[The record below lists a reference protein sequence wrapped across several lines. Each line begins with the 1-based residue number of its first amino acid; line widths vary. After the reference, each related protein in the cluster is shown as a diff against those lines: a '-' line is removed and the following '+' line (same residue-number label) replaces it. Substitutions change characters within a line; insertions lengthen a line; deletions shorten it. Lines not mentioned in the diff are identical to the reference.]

1 MKLLTINTAKKRCS
15 TISYSGATGA
25 AFRERFRKLRPE
37 IKGIVDFGFI
47 GATIALLLGAFSYYG
62 NEVSMLAV
70 TAAAIP
76 LLFLAGVLGW
86 FLYASDSVII
96 AERGLMLPSCYF
108 LSLGGKCTR
117 LWNDISDITIN
128 IAGDGEDSPIR
139 HGGAS
144 IKLEFFSGGSAEL
157 KLSGFDPQ
165 GLNTLVNAME
175 EWATRCKPDKRL
187 SQLPRLLELERTEE
201 KNRPNL
207 SYTRFWEEQLRDNYT
222 FTAFVPLNPGARL
235 KSNSLRVIKQI
246 GSGGFS
252 AIYLVEDDEK
262 VRYVVKESVVPDH
275 LNDEHKSK
283 VREHFQR
290 EARILLKLGHE
301 RIASV
306 YDHFVEEGRDYLL
319 LQYIEGSDTREI
331 LGKNNHQSI
340 EDVIAWSLDL
350 TEVLDYLHSQE
361 PPVIHRDVTPDNMLL
376 DDKGRLNLIDF
387 GAANEYIGQ
396 ATGTLVGKQA
406 YMPPEQVRGK
416 CSTRSDLYGLGASI
430 HFFLTGRDPEPLASS
445 TPSTLREDVPEELD
459 RLVQSLTRLDES
471 DRPRDI
477 RAVREVLLRLAAG
490 SPAVK
495 DGSDLQQV
503 GG

>member
-1 MKLLTINTAKKRCS
+1 MKLLTISTAKKRCS
-15 TISYSGATGA
+15 TIAYSGATGA
-25 AFRERFRKLRPE
+25 AFRARFRKLRPE
-37 IKGIVDFGFI
+37 LKGIIDFTFI

-62 NEVSMLAV
+62 NDVSMLAV

-76 LLFLAGVLGW
+76 LLILAGVLGW
-86 FLYASDSVII
+86 FLYAGDSVII
-96 AERGLMLPSCYF
+96 AERGLMFPSCFF

-187 SQLPRLLELERTEE
+187 SQLPRLLELEQTEE
-201 KNRPNL
+201 KNRPAL

-235 KSNSLRVIKQI
+235 KSNSLYVIKPI

-262 VRYVVKESVVPDH
+262 IRYVVKESVVPDH
-275 LNDEHKSK
+275 LNEEHKLK

-290 EARILLKLGHE
+290 EARIL
-301 RIASV
+301 
-306 YDHFVEEGRDYLL
+306 
-319 LQYIEGSDTREI
+319 
-331 LGKNNHQSI
+331 
-340 EDVIAWSLDL
+340 
-350 TEVLDYLHSQE
+350 
-361 PPVIHRDVTPDNMLL
+361 
-376 DDKGRLNLIDF
+376 
-387 GAANEYIGQ
+387 
-396 ATGTLVGKQA
+396 
-406 YMPPEQVRGK
+406 
-416 CSTRSDLYGLGASI
+416 
-430 HFFLTGRDPEPLASS
+430 
-445 TPSTLREDVPEELD
+445 
-459 RLVQSLTRLDES
+459 
-471 DRPRDI
+471 
-477 RAVREVLLRLAAG
+477 
-490 SPAVK
+490 
-495 DGSDLQQV
+495 
-503 GG
+503 